1 MNASYSFGSPGNLS
15 YSALGPIRRVLKAP
29 ATTQRLARA
38 QTFRGGI
45 GLAHRCPAGL
55 MALTEPV
62 SAAATVESSLAA
74 ATAGISAASSGSL
87 ADYVIEKA
95 IGRGHFSTVHRAVRR
110 SDERRVALKKVQIF
124 DMLDAKARDRCLKE
138 VDLLKTLKP
147 HPCIIQYIDSF
158 IDNSELYIVF
168 EWAEHGD
175 LRRLLRRANESKTS
189 LQEVQVWRYF
199 VQVCDGIRHM
209 HEARIMHR
217 DIKPANIF
225 LASNGSVKL
234 GDLGLGRAFSSQTY
248 EALSKVGTPL
258 YMSPEVLDG
267 RGYEWKS
274 DVWSLG
280 CLLYELATLRSPF
293 KAEGDNLYT
302 LFKKISVGKYEALPA
317 HHSPALQSL
326 VQHMIQLDPTRRLDI
341 HATLEFAKK
350 ALNELERQNAAGAN
364 GAAASA
370 AAGAAGSGGNGVAAA
385 AMAIS
390 DCLIVME
397 AVGDKL
403 KLLDYERQL
412 LRARSLPPLPCA
424 YFTGAPVEAAE
435 AAQLEYLYTL
445 TCWLLQVSVA
455 PGHELWKLVP
465 TASSATYDAD
475 AGAAC
480 AALLHTLSKAP
491 APLASLGAM
500 PPHRLR
506 AARGAEVCAMLNA
519 LTDAALTKAGFVWAS
534 PQHGQSLEGEGDVEE
549 LEGDADEAI
558 PRAPAKGAEPS
569 EQREDDGQHLPVQQ
583 QGRSRERARH
593 GPPPPMADEEDKE
606 ADEDDAAADDEDGV
620 DDVDD
625 VGGAGSARVAEVRYR
640 RRRPRRPPKI
650 SASAWAEESE
660 RLASQLT
667 LQVSWQKLA
676 WRHRLAL
683 AQQHAPP
690 FAREAPFIEAP
701 LERICSQQ
709 AGRVAAVAPLQAE
722 ADAAAAT
729 RDAASEAVANTQ
741 QRVDALSSEL
751 MNLED
756 EISRTKAQAAGR
768 GVELSGSQPLDMI
781 RAALRALRL
790 EVKALAVREAMASK
804 ALATRR
810 IAEERLRGREAR
822 EGSRRAGATGDEA
835 PTRAVLDLELDA
847 LDNDGRGEHR

>member
-1 MNASYSFGSPGNLS
+1 
-15 YSALGPIRRVLKAP
+15 
-29 ATTQRLARA
+29 
-38 QTFRGGI
+38 
-45 GLAHRCPAGL
+45 

-491 APLASLGAM
+491 APLGSLGAM

-519 LTDAALTKAGFVWAS
+519 LTDAALTKAGFVWAA
-534 PQHGQSLEGEGDVEE
+534 PQHGHSLEDEGDVEE
-549 LEGDADEAI
+549 LEEDADEAI
-558 PRAPAKGAEPS
+558 PRALAKRAEPS
-569 EQREDDGQHLPVQQ
+569 EQREDDGQ
-583 QGRSRERARH
+583 QGRSRDRARH
-593 GPPPPMADEEDKE
+593 GPPPSADEEG
-606 ADEDDAAADDEDGV
+606 DEDDAAADDEDGV

-625 VGGAGSARVAEVRYR
+625 VGGAGSARAAEVRYR
-640 RRRPRRPPKI
+640 RRRPLRPPKI

-701 LERICSQQ
+701 LERIGSQH

-729 RDAASEAVANTQ
+729 RDAASEAVANKQ

-768 GVELSGSQPLDMI
+768 GVELSGSQPLDQI

-790 EVKALAVREAMASK
+790 EVKALVVREAMASK
-804 ALATRR
+804 TLATRR
-810 IAEERLRGREAR
+810 RAEERLRGREAR
-822 EGSRRAGATGDEA
+822 EAEGVRRAAGAAAGDEA
-835 PTRAVLDLELDA
+835 ATRAVLDLDT
-847 LDNDGRGEHR
+847 LDNDGGGAHR

>member
-1 MNASYSFGSPGNLS
+1 
-15 YSALGPIRRVLKAP
+15 
-29 ATTQRLARA
+29 
-38 QTFRGGI
+38 
-45 GLAHRCPAGL
+45 

-317 HHSPALQSL
+317 HYSPALQSL

-341 HATLEFAKK
+341 HATL
-350 ALNELERQNAAGAN
+350 
-364 GAAASA
+364 
-370 AAGAAGSGGNGVAAA
+370 
-385 AMAIS
+385 
-390 DCLIVME
+390 D
-397 AVGDKL
+397 
-403 KLLDYERQL
+403 
-412 LRARSLPPLPCA
+412 LPPLPCA

-491 APLASLGAM
+491 APLGSLGAM

-506 AARGAEVCAMLNA
+506 AARGAE
-519 LTDAALTKAGFVWAS
+519 
-534 PQHGQSLEGEGDVEE
+534 
-549 LEGDADEAI
+549 
-558 PRAPAKGAEPS
+558 
-569 EQREDDGQHLPVQQ
+569 
-583 QGRSRERARH
+583 
-593 GPPPPMADEEDKE
+593 
-606 ADEDDAAADDEDGV
+606 
-620 DDVDD
+620 
-625 VGGAGSARVAEVRYR
+625 
-640 RRRPRRPPKI
+640 
-650 SASAWAEESE
+650 
-660 RLASQLT
+660 
-667 LQVSWQKLA
+667 
-676 WRHRLAL
+676 
-683 AQQHAPP
+683 
-690 FAREAPFIEAP
+690 
-701 LERICSQQ
+701 
-709 AGRVAAVAPLQAE
+709 AE

-729 RDAASEAVANTQ
+729 RDAASEAVANKQ

-768 GVELSGSQPLDMI
+768 GVELSGSQPLDQI

-790 EVKALAVREAMASK
+790 EVKALVVREAMASK
-804 ALATRR
+804 TLATRR
-810 IAEERLRGREAR
+810 RAEERAARTRSARGCQESC
-822 EGSRRAGATGDEA
+822 GC
-835 PTRAVLDLELDA
+835 
-847 LDNDGRGEHR
+847 GR